1 MMDDIYIRSRVEAGL
16 LCVESS
22 EKLVDPVIRD
32 MAGNPVPAPLISES
46 VSDGVYTALFDG
58 SSLEKWSPDTP
69 VLYTLEADGVKE
81 RFGFCELRTFA
92 NSDVLLNGERCYLR
106 GYIRGITAHEHPNMT
121 GGSLKDAAVKN
132 IRQAKKYGFNLV
144 RFHSTVPTEEFVQ
157 AADEEG
163 LFIHMEIGFAYEYD
177 EKGEKKSL
185 AMDNANWRETILRY
199 RNHPSVAI
207 FCIGNEMHN
216 SGHHKE
222 VYSLYETG
230 RKLAPGKL
238 IMDNSGWGE
247 YDRPTA
253 DIFSQHIAYYFPYK
267 HHKDMFI
274 SDACWHM
281 NGSTYD
287 FPLQESAETASVS
300 AGIRREA
307 VPLKPVLAHEA
318 LHYIDIPD
326 YEALSRKFDEF
337 CAKVGNAYLE
347 ANDIKKPRF
356 MTELPELIRRKGLE
370 KKMPDYIRGSQVFK
384 MMAYKTYL
392 ERMRD
397 SALCGYEMLQ
407 LADCLKYENKNGILD
422 CFDDD
427 KFIDPKWMMSING
440 DAVLLG
446 CFEKETFCE
455 DEPVKMVLKISNFLP
470 EPRIRGEVK
479 VAVDGENVFTG
490 KDVALAGGLQKIA
503 EIDLRFKTT
512 GTARKVTVSAE
523 FTAGKVHLE
532 NSWDL
537 WLYPHA
543 QVKKVPVCR
552 LQNSALAQWIN
563 SSGAKADENTVITDQ
578 LNDQIFADLDA
589 GKSVVLIY
597 HRDNAG
603 QEYYW
608 PGALER
614 FKPCIWDR
622 GSNLGGVV
630 QNPVLLNALAMER
643 YFDKNMQI
651 LLEAGYK
658 VCLDDFPVPVT
669 EHIFGI
675 DKPVRDRMKGLIHGI
690 KDFIDTDT
698 FRNFSHLFS
707 VNVGNGKLIVCTL
720 LPAGK
725 WQSDPVRD
733 NFFAALLNNL
743 PEFGSDA
750 HLSTAGLKDYL
761 TRSTAAGVRK
771 EDVMNHFWEIDNK
784 PVEDKLYWEEV
795 QIDMRKHK

>member
-1 MMDDIYIRSRVEAGL
+1 MIYIYIRSKVEAGL
-16 LCVESS
+16 LYVESS
-22 EKLVDPVIRD
+22 NKLIDPFISDTCGNVVASEVLSEQEK
-32 MAGNPVPAPLISES
+32 
-46 VSDGVYTALFDG
+46 DGVFITVFDG
-58 SSLEKWSPDTP
+58 SVLKKWSPSTP
-69 VLYTLEADGVKE
+69 VLYFLQAEGVRE
-81 RFGFCELRTFA
+81 RFGFCELRTFG
-92 NSDVLLNGERCYLR
+92 NTDILLNGERCYLK

-121 GGSLKDAAVKN
+121 GGTLKDAALKN

-144 RFHSTVPTEEFVQ
+144 RFHSTVPTMDFVE

-177 EKGEKKSL
+177 ENGNKKSL
-185 AMDNANWRETILRY
+185 AMDNANWRETILRF

-216 SGHHKE
+216 SGHQPG
-222 VYSLYETG
+222 VYALCDTG

-274 SDACWHM
+274 TDDCWRM

-287 FPLQESAETASVS
+287 APLQDSGKTSCATAE
-300 AGIRREA
+300 IRREA
-307 VPLKPVLAHEA
+307 VPLRPVLAHEA

-326 YEALSRKFDEF
+326 YEALSKKFDDF
-337 CAKVGNAYLE
+337 CEKVGKEYLE
-347 ANDIKKPRF
+347 ANEIQKPRF
-356 MTELPELIRRKGLE
+356 MTELPELIRRKGLTE
-370 KKMPDYIRGSQVFK
+370 KLPDYIKGSQIFK
-384 MMAYKTYL
+384 LMAFKTYI

-397 SALCGYEMLQ
+397 SAICGYEMLQ

-427 KFIDPKWMMSING
+427 KFFDPEWMLSING

-446 CFEKETFCE
+446 CFEKETFFE

-470 EPRIRGEVK
+470 APRIRGDVK
-479 VAVDGENVFTG
+479 VLVDGECVYVG
-490 KDVALAGGLQKIA
+490 KDFSLAGGLQKLA
-503 EIDLRFKTT
+503 EITLRFDQKNK
-512 GTARKVTVSAE
+512 ARKSVVTAE
-523 FTAGKVHLE
+523 FVSDSISLR
-532 NSWDL
+532 NSWNI
-537 WLYPHA
+537 WLYPH
-543 QVKKVPVCR
+543 VEIKNIPVCR
-552 LQNSALAQWIN
+552 LKNQELANWVN
-563 SSGAKADENTVITDQ
+563 PSERKADENVIFTDR
-578 LNDQIFADLDA
+578 LNEEVFCDLDS
-589 GKSVVLIY
+589 GKHVVLLY
-597 HRDNAG
+597 HRDNDG
-603 QEYYW
+603 QEFYL

-622 GSNLGGVV
+622 GSNLGGVIL
-630 QNPVLLNALAMER
+630 NPVLNDALASER
-643 YFDKNMQI
+643 YFDKNLQI

-658 VCLDDFPVPVT
+658 VCLDDFPVAVT

-675 DKPVRDRMKGLIHGI
+675 DKPVRDRMKGLIHGV

-698 FRNFSHLFS
+698 FRNFSHLFT
-707 VNVGNGKLIVCTL
+707 VKVGNGQLTVCTM
-720 LPAGK
+720 LPAGS
-725 WQSDPVRD
+725 WYSDPVRD
-733 NFFAALLNNL
+733 NFFAAIFNNL
-743 PEFGSDA
+743 SEFESDKEISIA
-750 HLSTAGLKDYL
+750 DLKDYL
-761 TRSTAAGVRK
+761 VRTTAAGVRK

-795 QIDMRKHK
+795 KIDMRKHK

>member
-1 MMDDIYIRSRVEAGL
+1 MSSVYIRSRVEAGL
-16 LCVESS
+16 LYVESRKKLINPLVS
-22 EKLVDPVIRD
+22 DMYGNAVSAKVLNEQEKDDVFITVFDGSALERWSP
-32 MAGNPVPAPLISES
+32 GNPV
-46 VSDGVYTALFDG
+46 
-58 SSLEKWSPDTP
+58 
-69 VLYTLEADGVKE
+69 LYFLEAEDVRE
-81 RFGFCELRTFA
+81 RFGFCELRTFG
-92 NSDVLLNGERCYLR
+92 NTDILLNGERCYLK

-121 GGSLKDAAVKN
+121 GGTLKDAAVKN

-144 RFHSTVPTEEFVQ
+144 RFHSTVPTMDFVE

-177 EKGEKKSL
+177 ENGNKKSL
-185 AMDNANWRETILRY
+185 AMDNANWRETILRF

-216 SGHHKE
+216 SGHQPG
-222 VYSLYETG
+222 VYALCDTG

-274 SDACWHM
+274 TDDCWRI

-287 FPLQESAETASVS
+287 SPLLDSGKTSSATAE
-300 AGIRREA
+300 IRREA
-307 VPLKPVLAHEA
+307 VPLRPVLAHEA

-326 YEALSRKFDEF
+326 YEALSKKFDDF
-337 CAKVGNAYLE
+337 CAKVGKEYLE
-347 ANDIKKPRF
+347 VNGIQKPRF
-356 MTELPELIRRKGLE
+356 MTELPELIRRKGLTG
-370 KKMPDYIRGSQVFK
+370 KLPDYIKGSQVFK
-384 MMAYKTYL
+384 LMAFKTYI

-397 SALCGYEMLQ
+397 SAICGYEMLQ

-427 KFIDPKWMMSING
+427 KFFDPKWMLSING

-446 CFEKETFCE
+446 CFEKETFFE
-455 DEPVKMVLKISNFLP
+455 DEQVNMVLKISNFLP
-470 EPRIRGEVK
+470 DPRIRGDVK
-479 VAVDGENVFTG
+479 VQVDGETVYTG
-490 KDVALAGGLQKIA
+490 KDFSLVGGLQKLA
-503 EIDLRFKTT
+503 EIALRFDAKNK
-512 GTARKVTVSAE
+512 ARKSVVTAE
-523 FTAGKVHLE
+523 FVSGSISLR
-532 NSWDL
+532 NSWDI

-543 QVKKVPVCR
+543 EIKNVPVCR
-552 LQNSALAQWIN
+552 LMNQELAEWVNI
-563 SSGAKADENTVITDQ
+563 SGKKADENVIFTDRFNEKVFDD
-578 LNDQIFADLDA
+578 LNS
-589 GKSVVLIY
+589 GRHVVLLY
-597 HRDNAG
+597 HRDNDG
-603 QEYYW
+603 QDYYL

-622 GSNLGGVV
+622 GSNLGGVIL
-630 QNPVLLNALAMER
+630 NPVLNDALASER
-643 YFDKNMQI
+643 YFDKNLQV

-658 VCLDDFPVPVT
+658 VCLDDFPVAVT

-675 DKPVRDRMKGLIHGI
+675 DKPVRDRMKGLIHGV

-698 FRNFSHLFS
+698 FRNFSHLFT
-707 VNVGNGKLIVCTL
+707 VKVGNGQLTVCTMH
-720 LPAGK
+720 PADS
-725 WQSDPVRD
+725 WYSDPVRD
-733 NFFAALLNNL
+733 NFFAAIFNNL
-743 PEFGSDA
+743 GEFESDKEI
-750 HLSTAGLKDYL
+750 SITELKDYL
-761 TRSTAAGVRK
+761 IRTTAAGIRR

-795 QIDMRKHK
+795 KIDMRKHK